1 METDQSALVQENN
14 AIQSADTPEL
24 LVSDDANLIGHNGSM
39 VGLSPVQIQQEYFEN
54 LADCDWVKWV
64 WYFGDF
70 TCSTN
75 KQSWYK
81 NKLYLS

>member
-1 METDQSALVQENN
+1 METDQSALVQQNN
-14 AIQSADTPEL
+14 GIQSADTPEL

-64 WYFGDF
+64 WYLTSNHDTKINFIHREI
-70 TCSTN
+70 TTN
-75 KQSWYK
+75 YS
-81 NKLYLS
+81 